1 MCVKMRKIAV
11 QFLHNKFEKKVL
23 YFSAVMCYLITVIT
37 NYIDFRRI
45 KT

>member
-11 QFLHNKFEKKVL
+11 QFLHNKFEKAL